1 MRSFLKKS
9 SCLFAL
15 LLVAVTTTAY
25 SQRVVPLL
33 VDNSPNSMSFV
44 LPFFVDA
51 RFGLPYINADK
62 NIFDVADGSQY
73 MYDEFKRIKSAS
85 KDVKVETRYN
95 AYFDEMEIK
104 KQEKAPGWVNKERHQ
119 NQILLAEDG
128 TAYKILDAKA
138 DPKKDKL
145 GFFQILIKSDY
156 VSLYKKNTKVLA
168 VGLKHGPYM
177 TPPPEVITEFQEIK
191 TEYFIEFNDSGIA
204 ERLPSTRGRI
214 AKIFKDKK
222 NVIREYIKDNKLKV
236 TRDDDMVKI
245 FVFINSLR

>member
-1 MRSFLKKS
+1 MRSFLQKS
-9 SCLFAL
+9 ICLCAL
-15 LLVAVTTTAY
+15 LLVAVTTAY

-33 VDNSPNSMSFV
+33 MDNSPNTMSFI

-73 MYDEFKRIKSAS
+73 MDDEFKTLKSAS
-85 KDVKVETRYN
+85 KDVKVEARYN

-104 KQEKAPGWVNKERHQ
+104 KEKKETGWVNKERHQ
-119 NQILLAEDG
+119 NQIVLAEDG

-138 DPKKDKL
+138 DPEKDKL
-145 GFFQILIKSDY
+145 GFFQVLIKSDY

-168 VGLKHGPYM
+168 VGLQAGPYM
-177 TPPPEVITEFQEIK
+177 TPPPKVVTEFREIK
-191 TEYFIEFNDSGIA
+191 TEYFIEFNNSGIA

-214 AKIFKDKK
+214 AKIFKENKDI
-222 NVIREYIKDNKLKV
+222 IRNYIKGYC
-236 TRDDDMVKI
+236 
-245 FVFINSLR
+245 FVNRNQ